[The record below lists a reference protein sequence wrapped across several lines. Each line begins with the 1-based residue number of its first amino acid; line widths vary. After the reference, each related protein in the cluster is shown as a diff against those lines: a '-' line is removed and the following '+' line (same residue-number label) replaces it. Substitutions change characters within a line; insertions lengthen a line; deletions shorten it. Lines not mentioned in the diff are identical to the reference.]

1 MNKKVP
7 NRIRKSDRKIV
18 KSILKLK
25 NREDAKKLF
34 AKLSPQEKEVFL
46 LGLFFAIADGSFKHV
61 GNS

>member
-1 MNKKVP
+1 MKIALYP
-7 NRIRKSDRKIV
+7 EYKSDRKIV

-25 NREDAKKLF
+25 SREDAKELF

-46 LGLFFAIADGSFKHV
+46 LGLLFAIADGSFKHV